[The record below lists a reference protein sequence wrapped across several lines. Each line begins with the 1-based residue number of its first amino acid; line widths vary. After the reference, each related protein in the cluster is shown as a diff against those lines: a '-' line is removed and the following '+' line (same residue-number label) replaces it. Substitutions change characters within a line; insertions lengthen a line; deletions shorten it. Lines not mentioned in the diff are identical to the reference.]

1 MIESF
6 WPDVAGPVEV
16 SLAEGPYDFF
26 TRNLVAVLV
35 QQRFRDDYVVAG
47 WIAVTRDVFA
57 EGADWKLMVAD
68 ALERIFRPWAWPDK
82 NIMPTMDLF
91 PRTARML
98 AHLSPPRV
106 RSRLASARSFVVEGW
121 RARHEGEPPR

>member
-1 MIESF
+1 M
-6 WPDVAGPVEV
+6 V
-16 SLAEGPYDFF
+16 SEGPYDFF
-26 TRNLVAVLV
+26 ARNLVAIVV
-35 QQRFRDDYVVAG
+35 EQTFRPDYIVAG

-68 ALERIFRPWAWPDK
+68 ALERIFRPWAWPDE

-91 PRTARML
+91 PRSTWVL

-106 RSRLASARSFVVEGW
+106 RSRLADARSFVVEGW

>member
-16 SLAEGPYDFF
+16 SVVNGPVDFF
-26 TRNLVAVLV
+26 VRNLFVVLFE
-35 QQRFRDDYVVAG
+35 QRFRPDYVVAG
-47 WIAVTRDVFA
+47 WVTVPRV
-57 EGADWKLMVAD
+57 
-68 ALERIFRPWAWPDK
+68 ERYGEYSMPVLAWTVEHIFRPWAWPDE

-91 PRTARML
+91 PRSTWVL